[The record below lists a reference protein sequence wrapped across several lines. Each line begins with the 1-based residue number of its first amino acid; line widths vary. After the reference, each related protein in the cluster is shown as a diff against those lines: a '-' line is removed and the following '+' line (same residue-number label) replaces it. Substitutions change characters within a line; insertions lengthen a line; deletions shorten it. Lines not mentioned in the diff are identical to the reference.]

1 MNEITVVI
9 PTFNRGALLRRAIE
23 SVLRQTL
30 IPHQIIVV
38 DDGSED
44 DTVAICESYRGV
56 VEFFRQSNAG
66 ASAARNVGIQ
76 RARHPW
82 LAFLDSDDYW
92 TETHLERLS
101 AAITSTSGA
110 ADLYFADM
118 QMPDVDGGGT
128 LWQQIGFSPN
138 SPYQL
143 AEDATAWALMKRQ
156 PMMLQAS
163 VISRHAL
170 VRQNGLDVR
179 FRLIHDSY
187 LFCQLA
193 IGASACAVSGVGCV
207 QTADDQS
214 QVRLTTAIPLESEGK
229 LRESCEMWGLV
240 HRNPSLPEEFR
251 RLVRFNYAGSRLAI
265 AKRDIKAGRYGGAL
279 TNVVSALAFEPQL
292 AWWVLVHRSL
302 HGYEQTVRP
311 SGTQEL

>member
-1 MNEITVVI
+1 MNEITAII
-9 PTFNRGALLRRAIE
+9 PTYNRAALLRRAIE
-23 SVLRQTL
+23 SVMRQTL
-30 IPHQIIVV
+30 MPRQILVI

-44 DTVAICESYRGV
+44 DTVAICESYRGI
-56 VEFFRQSNAG
+56 VEFARQSNAG
-66 ASAARNVGIQ
+66 ASSARNLGIE

-82 LAFLDSDDYW
+82 VAFLDSDDYW
-92 TETHLERLS
+92 TDTHLERLS

-128 LWQQIGFSPN
+128 LWQQIGFTPTP
-138 SPYQL
+138 PYQITW
-143 AEDATAWALMKRQ
+143 DATAWALMKRQ

-163 VISRHAL
+163 VISRNAL
-170 VRQNGLDVR
+170 VRLNGLDVR

-193 IGASACAVSGVGCV
+193 IGGSVCAVPGIGCV

-240 HRNPSLPEEFR
+240 LRNPALPEGCH
-251 RLVRFNYAGSRLAI
+251 RLVRFNYAGSRWAV
-265 AKRDIKAGRYGGAL
+265 ARRDVQAGRYAGAL
-279 TNVVSALAFEPQL
+279 TNVVAAFAVEPYL
-292 AWWVLVHRSL
+292 AWWLLVHRSL
-302 HGYEQTVRP
+302 RGYEQTVRP
-311 SGTQEL
+311 SCWQDS